1 MRVAFHIL
9 ICAGIAA
16 SLFGTAFCTAELF
29 APEAS
34 VVTSLL
40 IPGPGGESKAIDGFP
55 HKIPGTDLQI
65 QDITAYEGPYLED
78 GTYEEICDVAVLIVS
93 NTSEHPLET
102 VEISL
107 FGLRRTL
114 EFSGTWLPPGSRCVL
129 LEKNRRLYREESY
142 VGCSGNQSICKEEN
156 ALENITLEEVGD
168 DTLCLV
174 NGGPERQPPV
184 LLRYKTYMQE
194 EDLYIGGV
202 TNEVLFPSLAPG
214 ETYTLTP
221 PRYVKG
227 YGKIIFAQVDKYV
240 DAIDID

>member
-1 MRVAFHIL
+1 MRVVLYFL
-9 ICAGIAA
+9 ICVGIAA
-16 SLFGTAFCTAELF
+16 SFWGTAVCTAELF
-29 APEAS
+29 TPETS

-40 IPGPGGESKAIDGFP
+40 LPGPEGGSNGISVLP
-55 HKIPGTDLQI
+55 YTIPGTDLQI
-65 QDITAYEGPYLED
+65 QSVTAYEGPYLED
-78 GTYEEICDVAVLIVS
+78 GTYEEVSDVAALVVA
-93 NTSEHPLET
+93 NTSEHPLQT

-114 EFSGTWLPPGSRCVL
+114 EFSGTWLPPGSSCVL
-129 LEKNRRLYREESY
+129 LEKNRSLYREESY

-156 ALENITLEEVGD
+156 ALENITLDEVGD

-240 DAIDID
+240 DAVDID